1 MPANEPEVLERF
13 LNSQRP
19 HDVALLAFGLFGKQ
33 KVEWQKFIH
42 QQSGQWPTKAQVE
55 AWISNL
61 PHATYDGLLKDAEQ
75 MIARRSNPI
84 AEMQRVGDEILAQV
98 AVANSFFKQLRLAIA
113 TSILTPMIVGGLLAT
128 AVFYDRLTPYWDRFE
143 KKMHEMLL
151 PKAEA
156 KPPELPK

>member
-1 MPANEPEVLERF
+1 MPSTEPEVLDRF
-13 LNSQRP
+13 LNSHRP
-19 HDVALLAFGLFGKQ
+19 QDIALLAFGLFGKQ

-42 QQSGQWPTKAQVE
+42 QQSSQWPTKAQVE

-75 MIARRSNPI
+75 MITRRSNPI

-113 TSILTPMIVGGLLAT
+113 TSVLTPLIVGGLLFV
-128 AVFYDRLTPYWDRFE
+128 AVSYEKLGPYWDKFE
-143 KKMHEMLL
+143 QELRNIFVAKAAPMPPMP
-151 PKAEA
+151 PK
-156 KPPELPK
+156 